1 MANSTDWARA
11 IGTSIVNYLREE
23 ELATFRK
30 FKVFAALE
38 GSGNVVM
45 NQAGLGLNW
54 QVRYRNQPV
63 SGNNGETPRVFARQN
78 LWVDANLPYRGY
90 QVTDAIYKRE
100 MLENR
105 GQQALINVAG
115 GMAQRLKESMEQQ
128 LSKEVWVDG
137 DAAGNELRWHGIESM
152 MGINGTVDFNDGS
165 QNVAP
170 DPADMFGW
178 PADTYAG
185 INTGLG
191 AISGSQLEGV
201 WPNGTCDPDFDFY
214 SPIVVNYN
222 STSFKACQPCD
233 GAAGSVYGNWEANCV
248 QATREG
254 IHQAKRNDTRESQ
267 IDMVIM
273 DRQMYIAYMNRL
285 DSKERV
291 IVTRTN
297 GLRSYGFTDVF
308 EQDGVEIST
317 EYAVPNGCG
326 YGLSINNMAL
336 HCMEGQLMVAE
347 GPFYNEDTQA
357 YRYVVGVLANLKFK
371 SPRNFFKLQAITDP
385 VYP

>member
-11 IGTSIVNYLREE
+11 IGTTIVNYLREE
-23 ELATFRK
+23 ELTTFRK

-38 GSGNVVM
+38 ASGNVVM

-63 SGNNGETPRVFARQN
+63 TGNNGETPRVFARQN

-90 QVTDAIYKRE
+90 QVTDSIYKRE

-105 GQQALINVAG
+105 GQQALIDVAG
-115 GMAQRLKESMEQQ
+115 KMASRLQESMEQH

-137 DAAGNELRWHGIESM
+137 NEAGNELRFHGIESM
-152 MGINGTVDFNDGS
+152 MATDGTVKIDDGTMRAA
-165 QNVAP
+165 NA
-170 DPADMFGW
+170 ADMFGW
-178 PADTYAG
+178 PADNYAG

-191 AISGSQLEGV
+191 AVAGSQLEGV
-201 WPNGTCDPDFDFY
+201 WPNGVADPEYDFY
-214 SPIVVNYN
+214 SPIVVNYTSSAFQAATGK
-222 STSFKACQPCD
+222 STNTWAD
-233 GAAGSVYGNWEANCV
+233 NCV
-248 QATREG
+248 VATREG

-267 IDMVIM
+267 IDMVIL
-273 DRQMYIAYMNRL
+273 DRRLYIDYMNTL
-285 DSKERV
+285 DSKERA

-297 GLRSYGFTDVF
+297 GLKSYGFNDVF

-317 EYAVPNGCG
+317 EYAVPDNTG
-326 YGLSINNMAL
+326 YGLSIANMEL
-336 HCMEGQLMVAE
+336 RCMEGSLMTAE

-357 YRYVVGVLANLKFK
+357 YRYVVSVLANLKFK
-371 SPRNFFKLQAITDP
+371 SPRNFFKLAP
-385 VYP
+385 LA

>member
-11 IGTSIVNYLREE
+11 IGTTIVNYLREE

-38 GSGNVVM
+38 ASGNVVM

-63 SGNNGETPRVFARQN
+63 TGNNGETPRVFARQN

-90 QVTDAIYKRE
+90 QVTDSIYKRE

-105 GQQALINVAG
+105 GQQALIDVAG
-115 GMAQRLKESMEQQ
+115 KMASRLQESMEQH

-137 DAAGNELRWHGIESM
+137 NEAGNELRFHGIESM
-152 MGINGTVDFNDGS
+152 MATDGTVNIDDGTKRAA
-165 QNVAP
+165 NA
-170 DPADMFGW
+170 ADMFGW
-178 PADTYAG
+178 PADNYAG

-191 AISGSQLEGV
+191 AVAGSQLEGV
-201 WPNGTCDPDFDFY
+201 WPNGVADPEYDFY
-214 SPIVVNYN
+214 SPIVVNYT
-222 STSFKACQPCD
+222 STAFQ
-233 GAAGSVYGNWEANCV
+233 AATGKSTNTWADNCV
-248 QATREG
+248 VATREG

-267 IDMVIM
+267 IDMVIL
-273 DRQMYIAYMNRL
+273 DRRLYIDYMNTL
-285 DSKERV
+285 DSKERA

-297 GLRSYGFTDVF
+297 GLKSYGFNDVF

-317 EYAVPNGCG
+317 EYAVPDNTG
-326 YGLSINNMAL
+326 YGLSIANMEL
-336 HCMEGQLMVAE
+336 RCMEGSLMTAE

-357 YRYVVGVLANLKFK
+357 YRYVVSVLANLKFK
-371 SPRNFFKLQAITDP
+371 SPRNFFKLAP
-385 VYP
+385 LA

>member
-1 MANSTDWARA
+1 MASSTDWARS
-11 IGTSIVNYLREE
+11 IGTTIVNYLREE
-23 ELATFRK
+23 ELTTFRK

-45 NQAGLGLNW
+45 NQGGLGLNW

-63 SGNNGETPRVFARQN
+63 TGNNGETPRVFARQN

-90 QVTDAIYKRE
+90 QVTDSIYKKE

-115 GMAQRLKESMEQQ
+115 KMASRLQESMEQH
-128 LSKEVWVDG
+128 LAKEVWIDG
-137 DAAGNELRWHGIESM
+137 NKAGNELRFHGIESM
-152 MGINGTVDFNDGS
+152 MATDGTIKIDDGTKRAA
-165 QNVAP
+165 NA
-170 DPADMFGW
+170 ADMFGW

-191 AISGSQLEGV
+191 SVAGSQLEGV
-201 WPNGTCDPDFDFY
+201 WPNGVCDPEYDFY
-214 SPIVVNYN
+214 SPIVVNYT
-222 STSFKACQPCD
+222 STAFQGLT
-233 GAAGSVYGNWEANCV
+233 GATGSTWFDNCV
-248 QATREG
+248 VATREG

-267 IDMVIM
+267 IDMVIL
-273 DRQMYIAYMNRL
+273 DRKMFIEYLTKL
-285 DSKERV
+285 DSKERA

-297 GLRSYGFTDVF
+297 GLKAYGFNDVF

-317 EYAVPNGCG
+317 EYAVPAGCG
-326 YGLSINNMAL
+326 YGLSINNMEL
-336 HCMEGQLMVAE
+336 RCMEGSLMTAE

-357 YRYVVGVLANLKFK
+357 YRYVVSVLANLKFR
-371 SPRNFFKLQAITDP
+371 SPRNFFKLAALA
-385 VYP
+385 